1 MPSTSASQRR
11 RSPRGNDRSSSS
23 FDRSSFFLGRGPI
36 SVSCL
41 LLQRLL
47 LEAIVERIVA
57 QIRVLE
63 GLMKMIFRVSLLAML
78 MCWLV
83 LDGKPSAA
91 APVDDVRIEHVTVV
105 SPERESPL
113 RDADVYIHDGRI
125 ASITTGG
132 APGPTAGAASAVTTI
147 DGTGLYLAPGLI
159 DSHVHLGA
167 IPGMTDEQEARHPE
181 IAQLAR
187 DQIPRSYLLYGF
199 TTLVDLIST
208 PQKMARWKDHDVV
221 PDTYFCGGAALM
233 DGYPMNYLPKP
244 VRYRAFPYLLIE
256 PDTAAPPDI
265 TPEMHTPAAVVA
277 RMKADG
283 AICVKTFYEHGFAG
297 VRDLPVPKAET
308 IRELVLAAHAAGL
321 PVLMHASSIEAQ
333 AFGLDTGVDIMAHG
347 LWGWNEA
354 PTVTEP
360 TPAIKA
366 ILDDVLAKNVGWQP
380 TIQVLYGERDLFS
393 TTFLSDPLLARVLP
407 SSLIDWYRSAEGQWF
422 HDLRAERFHGKDR
435 DPKAVEAEANERF
448 ALPITRVTNAA
459 AYLNSHGGRLL
470 FGTDTPSGP
479 IYANPPGLN
488 GWLEMHRLVAA
499 GETPEQI
506 FRSATLSNAQALKL
520 DADIGTVELG
530 KRANLLLLRQNPT
543 QTIEAYAGIVKVL
556 LGGRVLDPA
565 DFVADRSH

>member
-1 MPSTSASQRR
+1 M
-11 RSPRGNDRSSSS
+11 
-23 FDRSSFFLGRGPI
+23 I
-36 SVSCL
+36 S
-41 LLQRLL
+41 
-47 LEAIVERIVA
+47 RI
-57 QIRVLE
+57 L
-63 GLMKMIFRVSLLAML
+63 LLAML
-78 MCWLV
+78 MSWMV

-91 APVDDVRIEHVTVV
+91 ATVEDVRIEHVTVV
-105 SPERESPL
+105 SPERSSPL
-113 RDADVYIHDGRI
+113 RDAEVYIHDGRI
-125 ASITTGG
+125 AAITTSG
-132 APGPTAGAASAVTTI
+132 APGRAAGATSTVTAI

-244 VRYRAFPYLLIE
+244 VRYRAMPYMLIE

-265 TPEMHTPAAVVA
+265 APEMHTPAAVVA

-297 VRDLPVPKAET
+297 VRNLPVPKAET
-308 IRELVLAAHAAGL
+308 IRELVQAAHAAGL
-321 PVLMHASSIEAQ
+321 PVLMHASSAEAQ
-333 AFGLDTGVDIMAHG
+333 AFGLETGVDIIAHG
-347 LWGWNEA
+347 LWHWNEGSQ
-354 PTVTEP
+354 VREL
-360 TPAIKA
+360 TPAVKA

-393 TTFLSDPLLARVLP
+393 TTFLSDPLLKRVLP
-407 SSLIDWYRSAEGQWF
+407 SGLLDWYRSAEGQWF

-435 DPKAVEAEANERF
+435 DPKAVEAEVNEWF
-448 ALPITRVTNAA
+448 ALPIEWVTNAT
-459 AYLNSHGGRLL
+459 AYLDSHGGRLL

-499 GETPEQI
+499 GETPAQI

-520 DADIGTVELG
+520 DGNIGTVEVG
-530 KRANLLLLRQNPT
+530 KRANLLLLRQDPT
-543 QTIEAYAGIVKVL
+543 QTIEAYAGIVKLL
-556 LGGRVLDPA
+556 LGGRVLDPT
-565 DFVADRSH
+565 DLVANRSH

>member
-1 MPSTSASQRR
+1 MRELSAR
-11 RSPRGNDRSSSS
+11 
-23 FDRSSFFLGRGPI
+23 
-36 SVSCL
+36 V
-41 LLQRLL
+41 
-47 LEAIVERIVA
+47 AARILA
-57 QIRVLE
+57 LE
-63 GLMKMIFRVSLLAML
+63 GLMTMISRISLLAML
-78 MCWLV
+78 TCWLAFYGE
-83 LDGKPSAA
+83 LSAA
-91 APVDDVRIEHVTVV
+91 ATIGDVRIEHVTVV
-105 SPERESPL
+105 SPERASPL
-113 RDADVYIHDGRI
+113 RDAEVYIHDGRI
-125 ASITTGG
+125 ASITTS
-132 APGPTAGAASAVTTI
+132 AAMGPAAGAAATVTAI

-167 IPGMTDEQEARHPE
+167 IPGMTEEQEARHSD

-208 PQKMARWKDHDVV
+208 PQRMARWKDHDVV
-221 PDTYFCGGAALM
+221 PDTYFCGAAAVM

-244 VRYRAFPYLLIE
+244 LRYRAFPYLLIE

-265 TPEMHTPAAVVA
+265 APEMHTPVAVVA

-297 VRDLPVPKAET
+297 VRNLPVPRAET
-308 IRELVLAAHAAGL
+308 IRELVQAAHAAGL

-354 PTVTEP
+354 STVTEP
-360 TPAIKA
+360 TPAVKTV
-366 ILDDVLAKNVGWQP
+366 LDGVLAKNVGWQP

-407 SSLIDWYRSAEGQWF
+407 SGLIDWYGSAEGQWF
-422 HDLRAERFHGKDR
+422 HDLRAERFRAKDR
-435 DPKAVEAEANERF
+435 DPKAVEAEVNERF
-448 ALPITRVTNAA
+448 ALPIDRVAHAT
-459 AYLNSHGGRLL
+459 AYLVSHGGRLL

-488 GWLEMHRLVAA
+488 GWFEMHRLVAA

-520 DADIGTVELG
+520 DQDVGTVEVG
-530 KRANLLLLRQNPT
+530 KRANLLLLREDPT

-565 DFVADRSH
+565 DLVANRSH